1 MASKA
6 LLRPASLRLAARPSR
21 NVNLLSAQR
30 MRYSTRPEREGG
42 IAFGKILG
50 LAAVAVAGGAAA
62 YAFPLFSD
70 KEPVIGPK
78 VVEIEFEK
86 PRKHP
91 KSKEEN
97 RDLVSSQHTQLKK
110 SWESPGVYAWGSNAG
125 KVVAPDSMETVIKA
139 PRRIPYFDNMLLR
152 DLKMDKDFGVA
163 VTKEGDLVQWGS
175 AFSKTE
181 PSPVVTLKGK
191 DITKVTLSRDRIIA
205 LANDGSVFSIPVS
218 KSDQASGAKESSSSG
233 FWSSTPSISYRILKP
248 ILALGEKVTDI
259 KSGLEHC
266 LLLTSKGRVF
276 SAASSSEGFPSKGQL
291 GVPGLTWAT
300 RPNGPYDQPHEISEL
315 KGIKQIAAGDYHS
328 LALDN
333 DGQVLGWGDN
343 STGQLGVAPDRSAPS
358 VDGPK
363 PLAVK
368 QLYSGTGMTP
378 SVNSIAAGGANSYF
392 AVNAAMKD
400 HGGSVADTWACGEGI
415 HGSLGS
421 GKWTHVSEGP
431 TKIKNLSGLR
441 EFDEKT
447 NSVRPIHVKNLSV
460 GSTHAAA
467 VLDNATSTATNAGS
481 EYDTNYGADVLWW
494 GGNENYQLGTGKRN
508 NIATPMYIPPLDSD
522 RSAATKGSKKEEVRF
537 QIAPKMSRGTV
548 EQRVECGRNVSAVYS
563 AA

>member
-1 MASKA
+1 
-6 LLRPASLRLAARPSR
+6 
-21 NVNLLSAQR
+21 
-30 MRYSTRPEREGG
+30 MRYSTGPEREGG
-42 IAFGKILG
+42 ISRGKILS
-50 LAAVAVAGGAAA
+50 LAAVALAGGAAA
-62 YAFPLFSD
+62 YAYQDLFSE
-70 KEPVIGPK
+70 KEPIGPIIA
-78 VVEIEFEK
+78 EIEFEA

-97 RDLVSSQHTQLKK
+97 RDLVSSQHTQLRK
-110 SWESPGVYAWGSNAG
+110 SWENPGVYAWGSNTG
-125 KVVAPDSMETVIKA
+125 KVVAPDSTETVIKA

-163 VTKEGDLVQWGS
+163 VTQDGDLVQWGI

-181 PSPVVTLKGK
+181 PLPVVTLKGK
-191 DITKVTLSRDRIIA
+191 DITKITLSRDRIIA
-205 LANDGSVFSIPVS
+205 LAKDGSVFSIPVS
-218 KSDQASGAKESSSSG
+218 KSDQASGVKESSSTG
-233 FWSSTPSISYRILKP
+233 IWSSTPSISYRILKP
-248 ILALGEKVTDI
+248 VLALGEKVKDI

-291 GVPGLTWAT
+291 GVRGLTWAT
-300 RPNGPYDQPHEISEL
+300 RPDGPYDQPHEISEL
-315 KGIKQIAAGDYHS
+315 KGIKIKQIAAGDHHS

-333 DGQVLGWGDN
+333 DGQVFGWGDN
-343 STGQLGVAPDRSAPS
+343 STGQLGVTPDISAPS
-358 VDGPK
+358 VEVPK

-368 QLYSGTGMTP
+368 QLYIGTGMIP

-392 AVNAAMKD
+392 AVNAAMENNR
-400 HGGSVADTWACGEGI
+400 GSVADTWACGEGI

-421 GKWTHVSEGP
+421 GKWTHISEGP

-494 GGNENYQLGTGKRN
+494 GGNENYQLGTGKRSN
-508 NIATPMYIPPLDSD
+508 VATPIYIPPLESD
-522 RSAATKGSKKEEVRF
+522 RSVAKKDSKKEEERF
-537 QIAPKMSRGTV
+537 QIAAKNSRETV
-548 EQRVECGRNVSAVYS
+548 DQRVECGRHVSAVYS